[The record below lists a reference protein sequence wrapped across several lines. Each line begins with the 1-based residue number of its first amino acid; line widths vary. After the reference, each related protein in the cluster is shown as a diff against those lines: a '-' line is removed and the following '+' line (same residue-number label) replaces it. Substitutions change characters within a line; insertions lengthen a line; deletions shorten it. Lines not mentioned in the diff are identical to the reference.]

1 MRDVIGCLLI
11 FYVGGH
17 LVAGGWSLLLCF
29 FSALKIWCQT
39 RTRRAHRAQS
49 LTHRPSFNGS
59 ERPRARDA
67 LIESIDSALSRKNRS
82 KH

>member
-1 MRDVIGCLLI
+1 VVRCEMLLVVYLYFMWGVIWWL
-11 FYVGGH
+11 VGGPCC
-17 LVAGGWSLLLCF
+17 VI
-29 FSALKIWCQT
+29 FSGLKVWCQT

-67 LIESIDSALSRKNRS
+67 LIESSRRRLR
-82 KH
+82 